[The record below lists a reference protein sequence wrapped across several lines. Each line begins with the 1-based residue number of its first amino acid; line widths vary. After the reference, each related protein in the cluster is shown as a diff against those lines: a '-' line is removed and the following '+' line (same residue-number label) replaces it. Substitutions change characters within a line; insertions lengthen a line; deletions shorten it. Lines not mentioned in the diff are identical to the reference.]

1 MLKILEKLLG
11 AGKISEEV
19 AKEIDTDLSGEL
31 KKLRDESA
39 KWRTKYNELNST
51 YEEVVSSKSKLEEQV
66 KNIDEKIQK
75 AKDEGKK
82 ELVTELEKEKQEKS
96 ELMQKLNELEN
107 TTKTLKIENA
117 LSKVL
122 AIYEV
127 LDSEI
132 VSDVLKSKLQ
142 VVDDEIKF
150 SDGLP
155 LEDGVKKFFETKPHL
170 LKPKGNEG
178 SGAGSS
184 GSGYDENTLTAKL
197 LSKMKG

>member
-66 KNIDEKIQK
+66 KNIDEKIKK

-122 AIYEV
+122 ATYEV
-127 LDSEI
+127 LDNEI

-150 SDGLP
+150 DDGLP

>member
-66 KNIDEKIQK
+66 KNIDEKIKK

-122 AIYEV
+122 ATYEV

-150 SDGLP
+150 DDGLP
-155 LEDGVKKFFETKPHL
+155 LEDGVKKFFESKPHL

>member
-117 LSKVL
+117 LSKAL
-122 AIYEV
+122 ATYEV
-127 LDSEI
+127 LDNEI

-142 VVDDEIKF
+142 VVENEIKF
-150 SDGLP
+150 DDGLP
-155 LEDGVKKFFETKPHL
+155 LEEGVKKFFESKPHL

>member
-1 MLKILEKLLG
+1 LLKILERLLG

-19 AKEIDTDLSGEL
+19 AKEIDSDLSGEL

-39 KWRTKYNELNST
+39 SWRTKYNELNST

-66 KNIDEKIQK
+66 KSIDEKINK
-75 AKDEGKK
+75 AKEDGKK

-96 ELMQKLNELEN
+96 DLMQKLSEMEN
-107 TTKTLKIENA
+107 TSKALRIENA
-117 LSKVL
+117 LSKAL
-122 AIYEV
+122 ATYEV

-142 VVDDEIKF
+142 VVKNEIKF
-150 SDGLP
+150 NDGLP
-155 LEDGVKKFFETKPHL
+155 LEDGVKKFFESKPHL

-178 SGAGSS
+178 SGAGNS
-184 GSGYDENTLTAKL
+184 GSGYAEDTLTAKIL
-197 LSKMKG
+197 AKKG

>member
-1 MLKILEKLLG
+1 MLKILERLLG

-39 KWRTKYNELNST
+39 SWRTKYNELNST

-66 KNIDEKIQK
+66 KSIDEKINK
-75 AKDEGKK
+75 AKEDGKK

-96 ELMQKLNELEN
+96 DLMQKLSEMEN
-107 TTKTLKIENA
+107 TSKALRIENA
-117 LSKVL
+117 LSKAL
-122 AIYEV
+122 ATYEV

-132 VSDVLKSKLQ
+132 VSDVLKGKLQ
-142 VVDDEIKF
+142 VVENEVKF

-178 SGAGSS
+178 SGAGNS
-184 GSGYDENTLTAKL
+184 GSGYAEDTLTAKIL
-197 LSKMKG
+197 AKKG

>member
-1 MLKILEKLLG
+1 MLKILEKLLE

-19 AKEIDTDLSGEL
+19 AKEIDADLSVEL

-66 KNIDEKIQK
+66 KNIDEKIKK

-117 LSKVL
+117 LSKAL

-142 VVDDEIKF
+142 VVDNEIKF
-150 SDGLP
+150 DDGLP

>member
-1 MLKILEKLLG
+1 MLKILEKLLE

-117 LSKVL
+117 LSKAL
-122 AIYEV
+122 ATYEV
-127 LDSEI
+127 LDNEI

-142 VVDDEIKF
+142 VVENEIKF
-150 SDGLP
+150 DDGLP
-155 LEDGVKKFFETKPHL
+155 LEEGVKKFFESKPHL

>member
-66 KNIDEKIQK
+66 KNIDEKIKK

-117 LSKVL
+117 LSKAL
-122 AIYEV
+122 ATYEV

-142 VVDDEIKF
+142 VVDNEIKF
-150 SDGLP
+150 DDGLP
-155 LEDGVKKFFETKPHL
+155 LEDGVKKFFESKPHL

>member
-117 LSKVL
+117 LSKAL
-122 AIYEV
+122 ATYEV
-127 LDSEI
+127 LDNEI

-142 VVDDEIKF
+142 VVDNEIKF
-150 SDGLP
+150 DDGLP

>member
-66 KNIDEKIQK
+66 KNIDEKIKK

-142 VVDDEIKF
+142 VVDNEIKF
-150 SDGLP
+150 DDGLP
-155 LEDGVKKFFETKPHL
+155 LEDGVKKFFESKPHL

>member
-66 KNIDEKIQK
+66 KNIDEKIKK

-122 AIYEV
+122 ATYEV
-127 LDSEI
+127 LDNEI

-142 VVDDEIKF
+142 VVENEIKF
-150 SDGLP
+150 DDGLP
-155 LEDGVKKFFETKPHL
+155 LEEGVKKFFESKPHL

>member
-1 MLKILEKLLG
+1 LLKILEKLLG

-66 KNIDEKIQK
+66 SSIEEKIKK

-82 ELVTELEKEKQEKS
+82 ELVAELEKEKREKE
-96 ELMQKLNELEN
+96 ELMQKLNNLEN

-117 LSKVL
+117 LSKAL

-132 VSDVLKSKLQ
+132 VSDVLKNKLQ
-142 VVDDEIKF
+142 VVDDEVKF
-150 SDGLP
+150 NDGLP
-155 LEDGVKKFFETKPHL
+155 LDDGIKKFFESKPHL

-184 GSGYDENTLTAKL
+184 GSGYAEDTLTAKL